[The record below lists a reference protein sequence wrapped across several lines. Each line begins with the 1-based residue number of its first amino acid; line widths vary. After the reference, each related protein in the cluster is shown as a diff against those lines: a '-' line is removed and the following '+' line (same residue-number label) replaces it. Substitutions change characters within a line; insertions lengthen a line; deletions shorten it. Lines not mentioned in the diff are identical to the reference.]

1 MAYILKLLWAL
12 GGFISLGIFRGLTLD
27 TEDSEEWGFWKGLVA
42 FGNSWLMV
50 GMFLASVV
58 LETAEIKNLLKEK
71 KK

>member
-1 MAYILKLLWAL
+1 MKN
-12 GGFISLGIFRGLTLD
+12 GVFG
-27 TEDSEEWGFWKGLVA
+27 KGLVA
-42 FGNSWLMV
+42 FGYSWFMV

>member
-1 MAYILKLLWAL
+1 MADILTLLWAL

-42 FGNSWLMV
+42 FGYSWFMV
-50 GMFLASVV
+50 GMFLDSVV